1 MKSAWR
7 DGERM
12 REVELVALGP
22 GRWRAR
28 VDDAEFELTA
38 EPMGDGRYRLVS
50 DSGTTMA
57 EVTATGTRRFV
68 RLGTLDFVLERQAAG
83 RRRAAGGAR
92 GTRAERGSGLTAPMP
107 GIVTKVMVVVGDE
120 VVKGQPLV
128 ALEAMKME
136 HLIRAPQ
143 AGVVKRVPAS
153 PGAMVQAGAEL
164 VELETAIS

>member
-7 DGERM
+7 DGERT

-28 VDDAEFELTA
+28 VDDAEFELRA

-68 RLGTLDFVLERQAAG
+68 RLGTLDFVLEREAAG
-83 RRRAAGGAR
+83 RRRAAAGAHP
-92 GTRAERGSGLTAPMP
+92 GGLTAPMP

-120 VVKGQPLV
+120 VAKGQPLV

-136 HLIRAPQ
+136 HLIRAPH

-164 VELETAIS
+164 VELEGT